1 MTGAEFTKNAR
12 GLPRLDTQSVRILSI
27 SSDITELMT
36 NCLVEISTLQ
46 SPHNNKKAPERRLE
60 AVSLRFRPFIIRGK
74 EMDNS
79 RFSSLVFRIIGKPER
94 WHDDYIDVMHKVL
107 DETESFEDPMNF
119 SELAVGDQILSR
131 LSNTNEALMALNT
144 LLDNSRFKMI
154 ILDDS
159 FSIIYRNQNA
169 DDLHKF
175 LLDPRKEKT
184 LKPTVLAKVRLAS
197 ASLQHQSSNISC
209 NLIDTGIADND
220 GEALYLRSIQ
230 NITNPPNS
238 SKPFHLL
245 LAVDQSA
252 SRKELNSDLV
262 HRYEF
267 TDKEQQI
274 LVALT
279 HGRNIRDIA
288 NRYFV
293 SENTVRTHVKS
304 LFRKT
309 NTNSQ
314 TDIVRLVLTHESQVL
329 DSYFSHNPSA
339 LGVNLEPSL
348 DKFVTLS
355 NGFKI
360 AYRDYGPKDGMPI
373 IMCHNGYGCRVTI
386 PDNYDDA
393 CQRHNKRI
401 IIPDRPGF
409 GLTPYVDGHPKQ
421 WNAMLTEFID
431 ILGLEHYEL
440 LGSVLGSAIAINFA
454 LEADNRL
461 RRLRL
466 SSPVYVNTRQDSDYL
481 IGIFAP
487 VARLVRASKRFT
499 IEIYQLWLKSVTLNL
514 AKHYRSMLENNL
526 GTIERAL
533 FAENNT
539 IDLMIEGFEQGS
551 SQCLEGISHEMVH
564 CISPQNK
571 DLSQIK
577 IPVDLWW
584 GTQDNRISQA
594 GVENLA
600 AQLPNANIHIREGFS
615 EYIYYALFDQIIGD

>member
-1 MTGAEFTKNAR
+1 
-12 GLPRLDTQSVRILSI
+12 
-27 SSDITELMT
+27 
-36 NCLVEISTLQ
+36 
-46 SPHNNKKAPERRLE
+46 
-60 AVSLRFRPFIIRGK
+60 
-74 EMDNS
+74 MDNS

-94 WHDDYIDVMHKVL
+94 WHDDYIDIMHKVL
-107 DETESFEDPMNF
+107 DETESFEDPLNF

-159 FSIIYRNQNA
+159 FTIIYRNRNA
-169 DDLHKF
+169 DDLHNYI
-175 LLDPRKEKT
+175 LDPRKEKA
-184 LKPTVLAKVRLAS
+184 LNPTVLAKVQLAS
-197 ASLQHQSSNISC
+197 ETLQQKSSCISN
-209 NLIDTGIADND
+209 NLIATGIEDRH
-220 GEALYLRSIQ
+220 GEVLYLRSVQ
-230 NITNPPNS
+230 NTSDTPNS

-252 SRKELNSDLV
+252 SRKELNTDLV
-262 HRYEF
+262 QRYEL
-267 TDKEQQI
+267 TVKEQKI

-279 HGRNIRDIA
+279 HGRSIRDIA

-309 NTNSQ
+309 GTNSQ

-329 DSYFSHNPSA
+329 DSYFGHNPSA
-339 LGVNLEPSL
+339 IGGVNYEPSL
-348 DKFVTLS
+348 DRFVTLS

-360 AYRDYGPKDGMPI
+360 AYREYGPKDGVPI
-373 IMCHNGYGCRVTI
+373 IVCHNGYGCRVTI
-386 PDNYDDA
+386 PKDYERA
-393 CQRHNKRI
+393 CKRHNKRI

-409 GLTPYVDGHPKQ
+409 GLTPYIEEHPQQ

-431 ILGLEHYEL
+431 ILELEHYEL
-440 LGSVLGSAIAINFA
+440 LGTVLGSAMAINFA
-454 LEADNRL
+454 LEADKRL
-461 RRLRL
+461 TRLRL
-466 SSPVYVNTRQDSDYL
+466 SSPVYVNTRRDSDYL

-499 IEIYQLWLKSVTLNL
+499 IEIYELWLKSVTLNL
-514 AKHYRSMLENNL
+514 AKHYRSMLESNL

-539 IDLMIEGFEQGS
+539 IDLMIEGFQQGS
-551 SQCLEGISHEMVH
+551 SQCLDGISHEMVH

-600 AQLPNANIHIREGFS
+600 AQLPNAKIHIREGFS
-615 EYIYYALFDQIIGD
+615 EYIYYALFDQIIED

>member
-1 MTGAEFTKNAR
+1 
-12 GLPRLDTQSVRILSI
+12 
-27 SSDITELMT
+27 
-36 NCLVEISTLQ
+36 
-46 SPHNNKKAPERRLE
+46 
-60 AVSLRFRPFIIRGK
+60 
-74 EMDNS
+74 MDNS

-107 DETESFEDPMNF
+107 DETESFEDPINF

-159 FSIIYRNQNA
+159 FSIIYRNRNA
-169 DDLHKF
+169 DDLHSF

-184 LKPTVLAKVRLAS
+184 LNPTVQAKVRLAS
-197 ASLQHQSSNISC
+197 ASLRQKSNNVSN
-209 NLIDTGIADND
+209 NLINTGISDKD
-220 GEALYLRSIQ
+220 GEILYLRSIQ
-230 NITNPPNS
+230 NITNSPNS

-252 SRKELNSDLV
+252 SRKELNTDLV
-262 HRYEF
+262 KRYEL

-279 HGRNIRDIA
+279 HGRSIRDMA

-309 NTNSQ
+309 DTNSQ

-329 DSYFSHNPSA
+329 DSYFSHKPSA
-339 LGVNLEPSL
+339 LGGVNLEPSL

-355 NGFKI
+355 NGFRI
-360 AYRDYGPKDGMPI
+360 AYRDYGPKDGTPI

-386 PDNYDDA
+386 PENYDDA

-409 GLTPYVDGHPKQ
+409 GLTAYVKGHPQQ

-431 ILGLEHYEL
+431 ILELKHYEL

-454 LEADNRL
+454 LEADERL
-461 RRLRL
+461 TRLRL

-539 IDLMIEGFEQGS
+539 IDLMIEGFQQGS

-600 AQLPNANIHIREGFS
+600 AQLPNARIHIREGFS
-615 EYIYYALFDQIIGD
+615 EYIYYALFDQIIED